1 MDLDPRFKANF
12 ERLIKHQKLDNLEGF
27 MEPIDLFEEV
37 PLYSRF
43 SQVSFLDGLLPI
55 ERNRVLIRAAAWYL
69 CVITKYFRE
78 AYVGRDCD
86 FFCMLS
92 ILDWEDF
99 NEGDLIT
106 PTFWYTNPSQGVLD
120 QIRLESPDSAY
131 STFVAE
137 ALDRDPSFK
146 INEDLTRLPD
156 EPHVERVY
164 VQLIS

>member
-1 MDLDPRFKANF
+1 MDLDPRFKADF
-12 ERLIKHQKLDNLEGF
+12 ERLIKLQKLDNLEGF

-43 SQVSFLDGLLPI
+43 SQVSFLDSLSSI

-69 CVITKYFRE
+69 CVIIKYFRE
-78 AYVGRDCD
+78 AYAGRDCD

-99 NEGDLIT
+99 NEGGLIT

-120 QIRLESPDSAY
+120 QIRLEPPDSAY
-131 STFVAE
+131 SIFVAE
-137 ALDRDPSFK
+137 ALDCDRSFK
-146 INEDLTRLPD
+146 IKEDLTRLLD